1 MNRKSLTAS
10 LVASSMLASTAA
22 MAQAPKAAAPVPAT
36 PASPAPAPVPVT
48 PEMRAAVKELLDTT
62 KTREGLAQTLQQ
74 MSQSVR
80 PQMGQMMA
88 QRIEMNPALSPEQK
102 QQVRQSMEQ
111 PFESAVGEGQK
122 LVTDPKVVD
131 DAIERMTSLY
141 AQRFT
146 LDEVKQLTTFY
157 KSPVGQKSIS
167 AVPGIV
173 HDAMQG
179 SMQVLVPRL
188 NALAD
193 STVQKQVDTVT
204 KGGAVKAPTAPTAPA
219 KAPAKK

>member
-10 LVASSMLASTAA
+10 LVASSMLASSAL
-22 MAQAPKAAAPVPAT
+22 AQTPKGP
-36 PASPAPAPVPVT
+36 SPAPAPAAPAAAPVPVT
-48 PEMRAAVKELLDTT
+48 PEMRAAVKDLLETT
-62 KTREGLAQTLQQ
+62 RTREGLAQTLQQ

-88 QRIEMNPALSPEQK
+88 QRIEMNSALTPEQK
-102 QQVRQSMEQ
+102 QQVRASMEQ
-111 PFESAVGEGQK
+111 PFEAAVGDGTK
-122 LVTDPKVVD
+122 IVTDPKVVD
-131 DAIERMTSLY
+131 DAVERMTSLY

-146 LDEVKQLTTFY
+146 LDEVKQLTAFY
-157 KSPVGQKSIS
+157 KSPIGQKSIS
-167 AVPGIV
+167 AVPSIV

-179 SMQVLVPRL
+179 SMTVLVPKL

-193 STVQKQVDTVT
+193 STVQKQVDAVT
-204 KGGAVKAPTAPTAPA
+204 KGGGAATT

>member
-1 MNRKSLTAS
+1 MNPKSLTAS
-10 LVASSMLASTAA
+10 LVASSMLASGAV
-22 MAQAPKAAAPVPAT
+22 AQTTKAPTPPAPTT
-36 PASPAPAPVPVT
+36 PAAPAPAPVPVT
-48 PEMRAAVKELLDTT
+48 PELRAAVKDLLDTT

-88 QRIEMNPALSPEQK
+88 QRIEVNAALTPEQK
-102 QQVRQSMEQ
+102 QQVRASMEQ
-111 PFESAVGEGQK
+111 PFESAVADGQK
-122 LVTDPKVVD
+122 IVTDPKVVD
-131 DAIERMTSLY
+131 DTVDRMTALY

-146 LDEVKQLTTFY
+146 LDEIKQLTAFY
-157 KSPVGQKSIS
+157 KSPLGQKSIS

-179 SMQVLVPRL
+179 SMSVLVPKL

-204 KGGAVKAPTAPTAPA
+204 KGGAGASKAPAAPA

>member
-1 MNRKSLTAS
+1 MNRKTLTAS
-10 LVASSMLASTAA
+10 LVASSMLASGA
-22 MAQAPKAAAPVPAT
+22 MAQTKAPTPAT
-36 PASPAPAPVPVT
+36 PAPTAPVAAPVPVT
-48 PEMRAAVKELLDTT
+48 PEMRAAVKELLETT
-62 KTREGLAQTLQQ
+62 KTRDGLAQTLQQ

-88 QRIEMNPALSPEQK
+88 QRIEMNGSLTPEQK
-102 QQVRQSMEQ
+102 QAVRQSMEQ
-111 PFESAVGEGQK
+111 PFEGAVADGQK

-131 DAIERMTSLY
+131 DTIDRMTSLY
-141 AQRFT
+141 AQRFSV
-146 LDEVKQLTTFY
+146 DEVKQLAAFY
-157 KSPVGQKSIS
+157 KSPLGQKSIS
-167 AVPGIV
+167 AVPSIV

-179 SMQVLVPRL
+179 AMTVLVPKL

-204 KGGAVKAPTAPTAPA
+204 KGGAAKAPAAPA